1 MLLQVT
7 AGQGPAECR
16 IAVRLLCE
24 SLCREFAGTAV
35 LDVHADYASALL
47 EGPEGLAALCGTVGW
62 VCRSP
67 LRPSHKRKNWFI
79 HVAAVPE
86 LKEITQDS
94 EVRVSTFRSGGPG
107 GQNVNKVET
116 AVRVVHVATGI
127 TVVCSDERSQK
138 QNRVRAMARLRVKL
152 WSRPPRSAAAR
163 RTLSGRSTRSSCGAI
178 PSGCMPAWT
187 SCVNVRRNAR
197 QILGMRVPAAHPQ
210 AVRPARARRR
220 AEPSLGVAA

>member
-47 EGPEGLAALCGTVGW
+47 EGPEGLVALCGTVGW

-138 QNRVRAMARLRVKL
+138 QNRERAMARLRVKL
-152 WSRPPRSAAAR
+152 LEQAAQERCRQKDA
-163 RTLSGRSTRSSCGAI
+163 
-178 PSGCMPAWT
+178 AWQEHQKL
-187 SCVNVRRNAR
+187 VRGNPVRVYA
-197 QILGMRVPAAHPQ
+197 GMDF
-210 AVRPARARRR
+210 VRER
-220 AEPSLGVAA
+220 